1 MEETREIIQQITET
15 YEVPIRIGS
24 RCESNTFYHVNE
36 LSSKDVEICGAYIS
50 KRVKAMCDP
59 SSRPDVLIQLHGSLT
74 GLANV
79 LSKKLSRKGK
89 EIEIINYD
97 KLIPGNGV
105 SAKLRNANAILVNDV
120 ITTARSC
127 VEIHTKVTM
136 MHANVLCWTALIDRT
151 FGPGPVPVV
160 AAFTGEPVRLLEENI
175 F

>member
-1 MEETREIIQQITET
+1 MDDIRRIVEQITEQ

-24 RCESNTFYHVNE
+24 RCESSTFYHVNE
-36 LSSKDVEICGAYIS
+36 LSSSDIETCGAYIS
-50 KRVKAMCDP
+50 ERVEKLCEP
-59 SSRPDVLIQLHGSLT
+59 VRPNVLIQLHGSLS
-74 GLANV
+74 GLASV
-79 LSKKLSRKGK
+79 LSKALAKRGEEL
-89 EIEIINYD
+89 EIINYD

-105 SAKLRNANAILVNDV
+105 SAKLKNANVVLVNDV

-136 MHANVLCWTALIDRT
+136 MHANVLCWAAIIDRT